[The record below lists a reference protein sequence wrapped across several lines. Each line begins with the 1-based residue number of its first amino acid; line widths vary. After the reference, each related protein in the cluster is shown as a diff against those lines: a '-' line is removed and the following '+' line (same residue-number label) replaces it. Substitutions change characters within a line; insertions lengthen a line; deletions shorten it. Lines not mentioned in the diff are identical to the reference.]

1 MNKSNI
7 IICLGSLSALIG
19 VWFFLHERSYAATD
33 TSCIYGKASCLA
45 ETLQWIG
52 VAQAFAGIAI
62 VFIGLLLKD
71 K

>member
-1 MNKSNI
+1 MNKNNFI
-7 IICLGSLSALIG
+7 IGLGSLSSFIG
-19 VWFFLHERSYAATD
+19 IWFFFHERSYAATNR
-33 TSCIYGKASCLA
+33 SCIYGRASCLA

-62 VFIGLLLKD
+62 VLIGLLLKD